1 MSALPAEQSSGK
13 SELFLAVAVLG
24 IIGLL
29 ILPLPPLL
37 LDGFLAISVSISILI
52 LLISLRV
59 LKPLDFS
66 VFPSLLLITTLFRLG
81 LNVATTRLILLE
93 GSTGTSAAGHVIEAF
108 GKFAV
113 GGSMIV
119 GVVVFLILLV
129 VNFSVITKGSGR
141 VAEVAARFTLDAL
154 PGKQMSIDS
163 DLAAGNID
171 DKQARERRSALEK
184 EIEFFGAMDG
194 ASKFVRG
201 DAVAG
206 LIITAINIAGGLI
219 TGLLRDKLS
228 LSAAVDTYTILTI
241 GDGLVSQIPALLVS
255 TAAGIVVTR
264 GGAASNLGDEMGR
277 QLLGNAKVLKH
288 ASGVLLCMGLL
299 PGMPFIAFASLAG
312 VCFALSRRAGR
323 PMSAAAAAAKAAA
336 EAPKVGAPER
346 LTDLINVDALELEV
360 GHGLLPL
367 IDTDKGGELPGR
379 VTTLRRQIATD
390 LGIVLPPCH
399 LRDNLRLEP
408 HEYRIRVRG
417 NEIGAGIAYM
427 DRIMVLDPGGSAPQA
442 AGLDGIAAKE
452 PAFGLPALWVLP
464 HDRSRAE
471 AAGLT
476 IVDPASVVTTHLSE
490 LLRRNAHELV
500 GRQEVQ
506 ELLGAVGREAP
517 KLVEDVVPGTITLG
531 ELVRVVRGILREN
544 LSIRDLRSILEGVAD
559 AAPRSKDTVFLVEQV
574 RRRLFRQITSKVAD
588 PSGVVHALTLDRGS
602 EDVLRKSLGQS
613 DGEAV
618 LSPEITTARR
628 FIAAL
633 EQHASGLAA
642 AGKPTVVIAPP
653 DLRRPLFDFGSRFVP
668 DLWIITARELVPGTS
683 VEPAGTLDLSPPPW
697 SKAA

>member
-1 MSALPAEQSSGK
+1 VSALPAERPAGAR
-13 SELFLAVAVLG
+13 SEVVLAIAVLG
-24 IIGLL
+24 IVGLL

-37 LDGFLAISVSISILI
+37 LDAFLAVSISISILI

-93 GSTGTSAAGHVIEAF
+93 GGNGTSAAGHVIEAF

-113 GGSMIV
+113 GGSIIV

-171 DKQARERRSALEK
+171 DREAKARRAALEK

-206 LIITAINIAGGLI
+206 LLITVINVVGGIIAGI
-219 TGLLRDKLS
+219 VRDKLS
-228 LSAAVDTYTILTI
+228 LSAAVETYTILTI

-264 GGAASNLGDEMGR
+264 GGAAADLSADMGH
-277 QLLGNAKVLKH
+277 QLLGNPRVLKH
-288 ASGVLLCMGLL
+288 AAFVLLAMGLL
-299 PGMPFIAFASLAG
+299 PGMPLIAFATLAA
-312 VCFALSRRAGR
+312 VCFALSRRAAR
-323 PMSAAAAAAKAAA
+323 PAAAAAPKP
-336 EAPKVGAPER
+336 EAPKAGQPER
-346 LTDLINVDALELEV
+346 LADLINVDALELEV
-360 GHGLLPL
+360 GHALLPL

-408 HEYRIRVRG
+408 NEYRIRIRG
-417 NEIGAGIAYM
+417 NEIGAGVAYV
-427 DRIMVLDPGGSAPQA
+427 DRVMVLDPAGNQPQA
-442 AGLDGIAAKE
+442 SGLEGLPAKE
-452 PAFGLPALWVLP
+452 PAFGLPALWIHP
-464 HDRSRAE
+464 HDRARAE
-471 AAGLT
+471 GAGLT

-506 ELLGAVGREAP
+506 ELLGAVGKDAP
-517 KLVEDVVPGTITLG
+517 KLVEDVVPGTVSLG
-531 ELVRVVRGILREN
+531 DLVRVLRGILREG

-559 AAPRSKDTVFLVEQV
+559 AAPRSKDTAFLIEQV
-574 RRRLFRQITSKVAD
+574 RRRLFRQITARVAD
-588 PSGVVHALTLDRGS
+588 PTGVVHALTLDRGS
-602 EDVLRKSLGQS
+602 EDLLRKSMGQS
-613 DGEAV
+613 DGEVTLA
-618 LSPEITTARR
+618 PDITTARR

-633 EQHASGLAA
+633 EQNAAALAA
-642 AGKPTVVIAPP
+642 AGRPTVIIAPP

-683 VEPAGTLDLSPPPW
+683 VEPAGNLDLSPPPW